1 MATTSS
7 RSLNPFRTL
16 VVHRNFRLFWIGQTT
31 SLVGTWMQQVAIGW
45 LALELSND
53 PFLVGLVSAAGTFPI
68 LLLSLPAGVLAD
80 RTEKLRLV
88 KIAQMLMIGEATLLW
103 WFVWSGRISVPWLV
117 VLALVGGTLAAIEIP
132 ARQSLIIDLVVKD
145 DLQDAIALNS
155 GGFNLARILG
165 PSIAALVIGQL
176 GLAWCFGFNALSYLA
191 VLVGLQMIRLPAR
204 AEGGVVAH
212 AAPLEGIMEA
222 LRYVR
227 HDRMM
232 WILMRIVAV
241 LSFLGSP
248 VLTLMPVMARDHLH
262 LDATGYGALMMCF
275 GVGAL
280 LGALT
285 IAAQGSVLPR
295 GALLRVSSIGF
306 GVVIVAFTL
315 SHSVVFSGT
324 MLFVTGMAMI
334 VNNALINGLLQ
345 QRVPDR
351 LRGRVMAIYVT
362 VYVGM
367 NPLGSF
373 FAGWVARQSSAA
385 WAIGGMAATMV
396 LFAVWAFR
404 RYPELRN
411 A

>member
-1 MATTSS
+1 MATTAV

-53 PFLVGLVSAAGTFPI
+53 PFLVGLVSAAGTLPI
-68 LLLSLPAGVLAD
+68 LLFSLPAGVLAD

-88 KIAQMLMIGEATLLW
+88 KIAQLLMIGEATLLW
-103 WFVWSGRISVPWLV
+103 WFVWSGRISVVWLV
-117 VLALVGGTLAAIEIP
+117 VLALVGGTLSAFEIP

-145 DLQDAIALNS
+145 DLQHAIALNS

-165 PSIAALVIGQL
+165 PSIAALVIAKL
-176 GLAWCFGFNALSYLA
+176 GLAWCFGFNALSYIA
-191 VLVGLQMIRLPAR
+191 VLLGLQMIRLPAR
-204 AEGGVVAH
+204 PSTVPIAH
-212 AAPLEGIMEA
+212 SAPLDGIMEA

-227 HDRMM
+227 HDRMV

-241 LSFLGSP
+241 LSFLGIP

-262 LDATGYGALMMCF
+262 LDVTGYGALMMCF

-295 GALLRVSSIGF
+295 GAVLRVSSIGF
-306 GVVIVAFTL
+306 GVVIVLFTL
-315 SHSVVFSGT
+315 SHAVVFSGT
-324 MLFVTGMAMI
+324 MLFVTGIAMI
-334 VNNALINGLLQ
+334 VNNAIINGLLQ

-351 LRGRVMAIYVT
+351 LRGRVMAIYMT
-362 VYVGM
+362 VYVGI

-373 FAGWVARQSSAA
+373 FAGWVARYSSAA

-404 RYPELRN
+404 KYPELRN

>member
-1 MATTSS
+1 MATAA

-53 PFLVGLVSAAGTFPI
+53 PFLVGLVSAAGTLPI
-68 LLLSLPAGVLAD
+68 LLFSLPAGVLAD

-88 KIAQMLMIGEATLLW
+88 KRAQLLMIGEATLLW
-103 WFVWSGRISVPWLV
+103 WFVWSGRISAVWLV
-117 VLALVGGTLAAIEIP
+117 VLALVGGTLSAFEIP

-145 DLQDAIALNS
+145 DLQHAIALNS

-165 PSIAALVIGQL
+165 PSIAALVIAKL
-176 GLAWCFGFNALSYLA
+176 GLAWCFGFNALSYIA
-191 VLVGLQMIRLPAR
+191 VLVGLSMIRLPAR
-204 AEGGVVAH
+204 PSAVPVTH
-212 AAPLEGIMEA
+212 TAPLDGMMEA

-227 HDRMM
+227 HDRMT

-241 LSFLGSP
+241 LSFLGIP

-262 LDATGYGALMMCF
+262 LDVTGYGALMMCF

-295 GALLRVSSIGF
+295 GAVLRVSSIGF

-315 SHSVVFSGT
+315 SHAVVFSGT
-324 MLFVTGMAMI
+324 MLFVTGIAFI
-334 VNNALINGLLQ
+334 INNAIINGLLQ

-351 LRGRVMAIYVT
+351 LRGRVMAIYMT
-362 VYVGM
+362 VYVGI

-373 FAGWVARQSSAA
+373 FAGWVARYSSAA

-396 LFAVWAFR
+396 LFTVWVFR
-404 RYPELRN
+404 RYPELRT

>member
-1 MATTSS
+1 MATAPS

-16 VVHRNFRLFWIGQTT
+16 IVHRNFRLFWIGQTT
-31 SLVGTWMQQVAIGW
+31 SLVGTWMQQVAIAW

-53 PFLVGLVSAAGTFPI
+53 PFLVGLVSAAGTLPI
-68 LLLSLPAGVLAD
+68 LLFSLPAGVLAD

-88 KIAQMLMIGEATLLW
+88 KIAQLLMIGEATLLW
-103 WFVWSGRISVPWLV
+103 WFVWSGRISVVWLV
-117 VLALVGGTLAAIEIP
+117 VLALVGGTLSAFEIP

-145 DLQDAIALNS
+145 DLQHAIALNS
-155 GGFNLARILG
+155 GGFNLARIVG
-165 PSIAALVIGQL
+165 PSIAALVIAKL
-176 GLAWCFGFNALSYLA
+176 GLAWCFGFNALSYIA
-191 VLVGLQMIRLPAR
+191 VLVGLRMIRLPAPPS
-204 AEGGVVAH
+204 AVPVAH
-212 AAPLEGIMEA
+212 SAPLDGMMEA

-241 LSFLGSP
+241 LSFLGIP

-262 LDATGYGALMMCF
+262 LDVTGYGALMMCF

-295 GALLRVSSIGF
+295 GAVLRVSAIGF

-315 SHSVVFSGT
+315 SHAVVFSGT
-324 MLFVTGMAMI
+324 MLFVTGIAFI
-334 VNNALINGLLQ
+334 VNNAIINGLLQ

-351 LRGRVMAIYVT
+351 LRGRVMAIYMT
-362 VYVGM
+362 VYVGI

-373 FAGWVARQSSAA
+373 FAGWVARYSSAA
-385 WAIGGMAATMV
+385 WAIGGMAAMMV
-396 LFAVWAFR
+396 FFTVWAFR